1 MTGLVRVVALPVV
14 SLVLVVVVLAVQ
26 VLNGGGTYEPLRP
39 PDACT
44 ERPVTSRA
52 DGIDGLTERLVL
64 LGVADAACT
73 LGVSREALTL
83 ELAQS
88 DEVSDAEVDALRGGL
103 LSAVRRMADDGTLP
117 QASALVDEA
126 LDQAELNGILEFAI
140 RALPDGV
147 IDAALK
153 TDDVL
158 TRAVEELDVRS
169 LLGNLNNPADL
180 DRQIE
185 AAITEAVKDSLLDRL
200 RNLV

>member
-83 ELAQS
+83 ELGPVHQLQHI
-88 DEVSDAEVDALRGGL
+88 V
-103 LSAVRRMADDGTLP
+103 
-117 QASALVDEA
+117 
-126 LDQAELNGILEFAI
+126 F
-140 RALPDGV
+140 
-147 IDAALK
+147 LK
-153 TDDVL
+153 D
-158 TRAVEELDVRS
+158 
-169 LLGNLNNPADL
+169 
-180 DRQIE
+180 I
-185 AAITEAVKDSLLDRL
+185 
-200 RNLV
+200 

>member
-1 MTGLVRVVALPVV
+1 MTGLVRRVALPAV
-14 SLVLVVVVLAVQ
+14 SLVLVVGVLAVQ
-26 VLNGGGTYEPLRP
+26 LLNGGGTYEPLRP

-88 DEVSDAEVDALRGGL
+88 PEVSDAEVDALRSGL

-117 QASALVDEA
+117 PASALVDEA
-126 LDQAELNGILEFAI
+126 LDQAELNGILAFAI
-140 RALPDGV
+140 RALPDSL
-147 IDAALK
+147 IDSALK

-158 TRAVEELDVRS
+158 VRTVDELDVRS
-169 LLGNLNNPADL
+169 LLGNLDSPTDL
-180 DRQIE
+180 DRQVE
-185 AAITEAVKDSLLDRL
+185 VAITEAVKDALLDRL
-200 RNLV
+200 RNLL